1 MAVVTDELFTVE
13 EVAQKLKL
21 HTDTVK
27 RLLRTGQLTGY
38 KILREWRVKQS
49 DLDKFMEDRIN
60 KPQE

>member
-1 MAVVTDELFTVE
+1 MGVVTDELFTVE

-21 HTDTVK
+21 HPDTVK
-27 RLLRTGQLTGY
+27 RLLRTKELTGY

-49 DLDKFMEDRIN
+49 DLDKFLENRIN